1 MLKQSSPLRGCG
13 TAPEPYPPPALA
25 NYETHPAGC
34 LRALGSYS
42 LASTQQAR
50 TLWDLLCPQASADI
64 PAHHLRPNASS
75 RTSPSTSS
83 RLLEGFGDY
92 SLASFQQ
99 AARVLGACR
108 TRGYLSALAGSPGF
122 SRSPAF
128 TGRCARGRGF
138 VLAQFRSEG
147 LGPRARCMPACISA
161 IGPKTSVRGLFEH
174 RTKIPAPT
182 GALTGEAPCP

>member
-13 TAPEPYPPPALA
+13 TAPEPYPPPALV

-34 LRALGSYS
+34 LGALGSYS

-64 PAHHLRPNASS
+64 PAHHLRPNAPHTHLPAHPAGCLRALGS
-75 RTSPSTSS
+75 
-83 RLLEGFGDY
+83 Y

-147 LGPRARCMPACISA
+147 LGSKARCMPACISA
-161 IGPKTSVRGLFEH
+161 IGPKPSVRGLFEH
-174 RTKIPAPT
+174 RTKTPGPHGST
-182 GALTGEAPCP
+182 YR